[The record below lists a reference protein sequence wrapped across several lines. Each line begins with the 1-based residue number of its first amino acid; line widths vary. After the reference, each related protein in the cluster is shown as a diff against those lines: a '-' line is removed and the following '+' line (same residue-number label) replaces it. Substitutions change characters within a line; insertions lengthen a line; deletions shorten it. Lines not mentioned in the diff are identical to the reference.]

1 MKECIPNSKVKVL
14 SPVEKC
20 WVESGF
26 CAYLI
31 LRYDDPE
38 KPQLEAM
45 NSVRIIM
52 IQSIVSYSIMWI
64 WKRDCDKIIAACS
77 Y

>member
-1 MKECIPNSKVKVL
+1 MKECIPNSKIKVL

-20 WVESGF
+20 WIESRF

-38 KPQLEAM
+38 NPQLEAM
-45 NSVRIIM
+45 NSVRINDTINA
-52 IQSIVSYSIMWI
+52 YSIMWI
-64 WKRDCDKIIAACS
+64 WKRDCGKIIACP

>member
-1 MKECIPNSKVKVL
+1 MKKSKHENRAYRLIANLMIVGSAIKEIIQQKVP

-26 CAYLI
+26 CAYLV

-38 KPQLEAM
+38 NPQLEAM
-45 NSVRIIM
+45 NSV
-52 IQSIVSYSIMWI
+52 
-64 WKRDCDKIIAACS
+64 
-77 Y
+77 

>member
-1 MKECIPNSKVKVL
+1 MKECIPNSKIKVL

-45 NSVRIIM
+45 NSVRINDTINA
-52 IQSIVSYSIMWI
+52 YSIMWI
-64 WKRDCDKIIAACS
+64 WKRDCGKIIACP